1 MHIKTLTV
9 SQLNSYIKKVLDN
22 DFILRNACIKGEISN
37 LKLHSSGH
45 MYFSLKDEYGKINC
59 IMFKSNVS
67 SIKFNPQDGDK
78 IIVKGRVS
86 VYTKDGV
93 YQFYCE
99 EMEQDGIGDLFL
111 TFEKL
116 KKKLSEEG
124 VFNES
129 RKRKIP
135 QYPGKIG
142 IITSPTGAAIRDI
155 INVAKRRNSS
165 IDLLIYPALVQGEK
179 ASMDLIKGIEYF
191 DKRKDIDIII
201 LARGGGSIEELWAFN
216 NENLAYAVY
225 NCSKPVISGVGHET
239 DFTIC
244 DFASDFRAPTPSA
257 AAEIAVFN
265 LVSINDMIQNYKDIL
280 LDEIHKS
287 LNNKFN
293 DLKSLNDRLK
303 LHNPTNYIANQYIKV
318 DNLMQ
323 NLTYKINGRI
333 DFEKGRLAKVNSLLC
348 AHNPLNVLNKGY
360 AVIEDSQNKVVS
372 TSQQIKELKEIK
384 IIFKDGKIK
393 ANIGSVEDIK

>member
-37 LKLHSSGH
+37 LKLHNSGH
-45 MYFSLKDEYGKINC
+45 MYFSLKDQYGKINC
-59 IMFKSNVS
+59 IMFKSNVN

-78 IIVKGRVS
+78 VIVKGRVS
-86 VYTKDGV
+86 VYAKDGV

-99 EMEQDGIGDLFL
+99 EMEPDGIGDLFL

-116 KKKLSEEG
+116 KEKLSKEG
-124 VFNES
+124 IFDES
-129 RKRKIP
+129 RKKKIP
-135 QYPGKIG
+135 QYPQKIG
-142 IITSPTGAAIRDI
+142 IVTSPTGAAIRDI

-191 DKRKDIDIII
+191 DNREDIDLII

-244 DFASDFRAPTPSA
+244 DFVSDFRAPTPSA
-257 AAEIAVFN
+257 AAEIAVLN
-265 LVSINDMIQNYKDIL
+265 LVSINDKIQSYKDIL
-280 LDEIHKS
+280 FDEINKIM
-287 LNNKFN
+287 NNKFN
-293 DLKSLNDRLK
+293 DLRYLNNLLR
-303 LHNPTNYIANQYIKV
+303 LHNPINYIANQYVKI

-323 NLTYKINGRI
+323 NLTYKINGII
-333 DFEKGRLAKVNSLLC
+333 DFEKGRLTKVNSLLC
-348 AHNPLNVLNKGY
+348 AHNPLNILNKGY
-360 AVIEDSQNKVVS
+360 SVIQDSQNKVVS

-384 IIFKDGKIK
+384 IVFKDGKIK
-393 ANIGSVEDIK
+393 ANIGNVEDIK